1 MFVEPFRLKQIQK
14 GLIEKETHHMSVAI
28 SITAILIYRLIGV
41 PFVPVQ
47 VIEEQLRRAAF
58 LKLDMSDASQHV
70 LVDPMTGATGSVLA
84 LSAKFAEL
92 ETLADSHYH
101 LSTQSANGNK
111 PANDVLKRVL
121 LQLEDI
127 LNDMKHEVRVSL
139 ATFLFHAA
147 GSLFKRRQSGEY

>member
-1 MFVEPFRLKQIQK
+1 MSFLSFNCPFCR
-14 GLIEKETHHMSVAI
+14 
-28 SITAILIYRLIGV
+28 
-41 PFVPVQ
+41 VQ

-58 LKLDMSDASQHV
+58 LKLDMNDASQHV
-70 LVDPMTGATGSVLA
+70 LVDPMTGATGSVLT
-84 LSAKFAEL
+84 LNAKFAEL

-127 LNDMKHEVRVSL
+127 LNDMKHEVSSQSFTL
-139 ATFLFHAA
+139 EFFISHYSTGLF
-147 GSLFKRRQSGEY
+147 F